1 MGRVLHLGIA
11 FLVAVGAVVLGGLV
25 SLPVVIGL
33 ALVGPVAVFAGT
45 VAAGEIGIAVVGVA
59 FSRTADA
66 ADVVPDWSLPTA
78 GGLGL
83 VAGATALL
91 VGVNRV
97 AFGAAA
103 TVGIDPVASISPPP
117 GLATWTTFLA
127 VAPLFVLVVGP
138 AEEYLFRGLLQRYLA
153 QEFGL
158 RGAVGW
164 SSVLFVLVHVP
175 AVVQVSPPALL
186 VAAPVQFV
194 VSVGLGWLYERT
206 DTLVVPALTHG
217 LYDVGAFWFLLV
229 ALGL

>member
-1 MGRVLHLGIA
+1 MGRVLHLGVA
-11 FLVAVGAVVLGGLV
+11 FLVAAGAVVLGGLV

-45 VAAGEIGIAVVGVA
+45 VVAGEVGIAVIGVA
-59 FSRTADA
+59 FSRTGDA
-66 ADVVPDWSLPTA
+66 GDVFPDWSLPTA

-83 VAGATALL
+83 AAAATALL
-91 VGVNRV
+91 VGVNRA
-97 AFGAAA
+97 AFGVAA
-103 TVGIDPVASISPPP
+103 TVGIDPVSAISPPA
-117 GLATWTTFLA
+117 GLATWTTLLA

-138 AEEYLFRGLLQRYLA
+138 AEEYLFRGLLQRYIA
-153 QEFGL
+153 QTFSL

-175 AVVQVSPPALL
+175 AVVQVSPSALL

-206 DTLVVPALTHG
+206 DTLVGPALTHG
-217 LYDVGAFWFLLV
+217 FYDVAVFWFLLV
-229 ALGL
+229 ELGL